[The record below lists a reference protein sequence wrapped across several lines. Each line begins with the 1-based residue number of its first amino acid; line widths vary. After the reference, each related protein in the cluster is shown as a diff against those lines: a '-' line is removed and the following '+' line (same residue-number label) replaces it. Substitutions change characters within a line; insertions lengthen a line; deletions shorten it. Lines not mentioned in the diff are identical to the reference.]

1 MNLNSIAL
9 GCPSHL
15 GMLSQPNA
23 GSVPAIAARLIQTRK
38 ALGLNQTQL
47 CKLAGIATNTYNQWE
62 KAVGRPDIDEAEKLC
77 AKLGYTL
84 DWIYRGD
91 ASGLSSDL
99 RTKLADQ
106 PVPTIDP
113 PAPAPAK
120 PARRVVKRGQ

>member
-1 MNLNSIAL
+1 MNLNSIEP
-9 GCPSHL
+9 GYPPHL
-15 GMLSQPNA
+15 GMPSQLNPGA
-23 GSVPAIAARLIQTRK
+23 VVAIAARLVQTRL
-38 ALGLNQTQL
+38 ALGLNQRQL
-47 CKLAGIATNTYNQWE
+47 CKLSGIATNTYNQWE

-120 PARRVVKRGQ
+120 PARRAVKRGR